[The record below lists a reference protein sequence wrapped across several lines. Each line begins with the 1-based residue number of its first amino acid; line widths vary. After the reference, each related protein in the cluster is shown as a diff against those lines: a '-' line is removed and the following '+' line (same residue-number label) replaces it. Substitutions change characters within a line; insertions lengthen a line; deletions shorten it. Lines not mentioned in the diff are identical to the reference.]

1 MTREAMEAHRE
12 SSMWK
17 LCDGDIANASAR
29 TAFIAQREGD
39 KTGDEVVSKYIG
51 YLACGLV
58 NMINILQPEIITIG
72 GGVCNEGKYLL
83 DPLLEII
90 EREQYS
96 RYGSRKTK
104 IAIASLGN
112 DAGLIG
118 AAMLGR

>member
-1 MTREAMEAHRE
+1 
-12 SSMWK
+12 
-17 LCDGDIANASAR
+17 
-29 TAFIAQREGD
+29 
-39 KTGDEVVSKYIG
+39 
-51 YLACGLV
+51 
-58 NMINILQPEIITIG
+58 MINILQPEIITIG

-112 DAGLIG
+112 DAGLVG